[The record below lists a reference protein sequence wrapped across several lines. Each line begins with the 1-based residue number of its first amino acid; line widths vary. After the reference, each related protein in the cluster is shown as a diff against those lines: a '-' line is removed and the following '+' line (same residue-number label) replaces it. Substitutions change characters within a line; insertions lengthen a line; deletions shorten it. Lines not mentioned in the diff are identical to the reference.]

1 MKRYGGVALI
11 VVGVILAIATGIR
24 ALVAQ
29 DEMTVEATVAP
40 SGAVVATAPGVLEM
54 VNSTVHVKL
63 DAQGQDIQWA
73 LGSVHDVDA
82 WIGKSAGSR
91 LMGLTS
97 WTEPKI
103 TVLEGNKEQSAQ
115 DSKLGSQKKFSLDSD
130 WWHKSGHGKDR
141 VEFDVTAP
149 SEGQDILVATTTSA
163 QAPKLTLTWQH
174 SVAKTSPW
182 STIAIGVLLTLVGL
196 FLLLQDWQERDM
208 RERRSRRAAARAAQ
222 TTPLATFDGDL
233 SREERPLQRKHTDRA
248 YGAGILPGTS
258 RSMVLRN
265 RPLDDDDRLTIDVE
279 QPRTTVY
286 DAQNRPTIAA
296 ASGGTLGAGVVPGSA
311 RAQEFRHRE
320 VASWFP
326 EELPAQTEPIDV
338 GPEPASESAHTE
350 PGEPAVGVTNT
361 ENGKDWRSRWSIRGK
376 GENDA

>member
-11 VVGVILAIATGIR
+11 VMGVILSIATGIR

-54 VNSTVHVKL
+54 VDSTVHVKL
-63 DAQGQDIQWA
+63 DAQGQQIQWA
-73 LGSVHDVDA
+73 LGSAHDVDA

-91 LMGLTS
+91 LTGLTS

-103 TVLEGNKEQSAQ
+103 TVLKGDKEQSTQ
-115 DSKLGSQKKFSLDSD
+115 DTKLGSEKKFSLDSD

-141 VEFDVTAP
+141 VEFDVTA
-149 SEGQDILVATTTSA
+149 SSGSQDVLVATTTSA

-174 SVAKTSPW
+174 SVAKASPW

-222 TTPLATFDGDL
+222 TTPLETFDGDL
-233 SREERPLQRKHTDRA
+233 SQEERPLQRKHTDRA

-258 RSMVLRN
+258 RSMALRN
-265 RPLDDDDRLTIDVE
+265 RPLDDDNRLTIDVE
-279 QPRTTVY
+279 RPRTTVY
-286 DAQNRPTIAA
+286 DGQNRPTIAA

-311 RAQEFRHRE
+311 RAQELRHRE

-326 EELPAQTEPIDV
+326 EELSTQTEPINAD
-338 GPEPASESAHTE
+338 PESISEATHTESAE
-350 PGEPAVGVTNT
+350 LVTGMVNI
-361 ENGKDWRSRWSIRGK
+361 ENGKDWRSRWSIRSK